1 MPKNMNTNKMDSNSI
16 WFIVLIVILLLVFGC
31 AIGLF
36 CRRRKRN
43 LVVINKN
50 GNELVSNGNENFE
63 NQLRDN
69 NYSPPQE
76 LNKPINP
83 NRFFNYSNIGC
94 LTPTDPPHVD
104 NEVLSTALLDTLEE
118 EEYISPKKKAL

>member
-1 MPKNMNTNKMDSNSI
+1 MPKNINSNKMDSNSI
-16 WFIVLIVILLLVFGC
+16 CFIVLIVILLVVFGC

-36 CRRRKRN
+36 CKRRRN
-43 LVVINKN
+43 LVVVNKN
-50 GNELVSNGNENFE
+50 GNELISNGNENFE